1 MSNHKDNQKIRRL
14 TIPSLTAS
22 KYALLSQLRVAMKL
36 PKWLFKF
43 RRLANIST
51 TSSRSYRMLMTIFCK
66 VLFQLTIEKK
76 LIRCNLTRC
85 ICKKNN
91 TIVRRYSSA
100 LWISGIIFEKEF
112 NAYFTEQLSSVENR
126 MYMLS
131 VFQMITVRGVHFRCP
146 SASMAAKL
154 SRYKA
159 LLCRLLSV
167 CTNAKRPLGAAGTV
181 AQDVTKSPPCKQL
194 TSKETAT
201 ISGSEAQTC
210 GTGQACF
217 IEQSTLHHSSSSSSS
232 SSSSGGSSIRRKLVI
247 RQMLLV
253 HG

>member
-1 MSNHKDNQKIRRL
+1 MNFSNLHQAKRTELINSVD
-14 TIPSLTAS
+14 
-22 KYALLSQLRVAMKL
+22 LSQLRVAIKL

-51 TSSRSYRMLMTIFCK
+51 TSSRSCRMLMTIFCK

-76 LIRCNLTRC
+76 THSL
-85 ICKKNN
+85 
-91 TIVRRYSSA
+91 YSSA

-112 NAYFTEQLSSVENR
+112 SAYFTEQLSSVENR

-159 LLCRLLSV
+159 LSCRLLSI

-232 SSSSGGSSIRRKLVI
+232 SSSSGSSIRRKLVI